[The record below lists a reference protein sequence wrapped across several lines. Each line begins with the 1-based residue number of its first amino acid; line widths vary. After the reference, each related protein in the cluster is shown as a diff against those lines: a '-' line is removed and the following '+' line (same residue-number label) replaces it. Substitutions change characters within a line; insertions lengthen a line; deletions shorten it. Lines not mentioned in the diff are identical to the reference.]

1 MNESGIQHGKL
12 TTESTLM
19 EQADNLA
26 VNLHA
31 LRSLGVNIAIDEF
44 GTGYSSLSH
53 LKRFP
58 INHLKVDREFTQ
70 QLPSNLRDIAITR
83 SMIKMAHELGITV
96 IAEGI
101 EQQDQLQFLV
111 DANCDFGQGYLL
123 AEPMASNEFKQWLRH
138 YQQQNTSNIHSIR

>member
-1 MNESGIQHGKL
+1 MK
-12 TTESTLM
+12 
-19 EQADNLA
+19 
-26 VNLHA
+26 LHA
-31 LRSLGVNIAIDEF
+31 LRSLGVNIAIDDF

-70 QLPSNLRDIAITR
+70 QLPSNLRDVAITR

-101 EQQDQLQFLV
+101 EQQDQLKFLV
-111 DANCDFGQGYLL
+111 DANCDFGQGYYL